1 MDKTNVDTEITLSAN
16 SSTAA
21 NLCDQCCQD
30 QRGKHRDYCH
40 LINLIKQK
48 HSVLIRTKEEH
59 SESCLCIK
67 YLTLKHF
74 YDMFYS
80 ILFLVFC
87 LMSTTNEIYSQYF
100 SI

>member
-48 HSVLIRTKEEH
+48 HSVLIRRSVVNH
-59 SESCLCIK
+59 VSVLNNIK
-67 YLTLKHF
+67 T
-74 YDMFYS
+74 
-80 ILFLVFC
+80 FL
-87 LMSTTNEIYSQYF
+87 
-100 SI
+100 

>member
-40 LINLIKQK
+40 LINLIKHCDISQTTDEHVTIFFVFK
-48 HSVLIRTKEEH
+48 HYMARIEFS
-59 SESCLCIK
+59 
-67 YLTLKHF
+67 
-74 YDMFYS
+74 
-80 ILFLVFC
+80 FLSFV
-87 LMSTTNEIYSQYF
+87 
-100 SI
+100 

>member
-1 MDKTNVDTEITLSAN
+1 MNKTNVDTEITLSAN

-48 HSVLIRTKEEH
+48 HRVLILTKEDR
-59 SESCLCIK
+59 SESRLCIK
-67 YLTLKHF
+67 
-74 YDMFYS
+74 
-80 ILFLVFC
+80 
-87 LMSTTNEIYSQYF
+87 
-100 SI
+100 